1 MNATQA
7 AVKKAKMA
15 DRAKGLR
22 ENFFPEVPQEWLW
35 LRKRNDGYTTIP
47 RTLAMV
53 MAIID
58 SLSKNKPCGLTYFVL
73 WCRAWDDP
81 LLTIENP
88 AVFAAEAGFSGERAV
103 ITWRQR
109 MKTLKDLGFIACKE
123 GATGEYHYVLIL
135 NPHLVIWKQRDTI
148 AQSLVMKLFDRGHEI
163 GAKDLIDPVA
173 ALTPKAP
180 APPAALPETEPPAV
194 PVLAP
199 VPPPPVA
206 LAPVTPAVGLAPA
219 PPAPPPSE
227 QVADARSP
235 TEVFRG
241 SVTTGN

>member
-7 AVKKAKMA
+7 AAKKTKMA

-22 ENFFPEVPQEWLW
+22 ENFFPEIAQEWLW

-123 GATGEYHYVLIL
+123 GASGEYHYVLIL
-135 NPHLVIWKQRDTI
+135 NPHLVIWKERDKI

-173 ALTPKAP
+173 ALTPKPPALAVVLP
-180 APPAALPETEPPAV
+180 APVLV
-194 PVLAP
+194 PSTPLVA
-199 VPPPPVA
+199 PPPPVTVA
-206 LAPVTPAVGLAPA
+206 A
-219 PPAPPPSE
+219 PPAPASAAIE
-227 QVADARSP
+227 QAGTTAQ
-235 TEVFRG
+235 TAAEIFG
-241 SVTTGN
+241 GAVTNQS

>member
-1 MNATQA
+1 
-7 AVKKAKMA
+7 
-15 DRAKGLR
+15 
-22 ENFFPEVPQEWLW
+22 
-35 LRKRNDGYTTIP
+35 
-47 RTLAMV
+47 

-135 NPHLVIWKQRDTI
+135 NPHLVIWKERDKI

-173 ALTPKAP
+173 ALTPKPPVPTIVLSVPELQPLPVFGPAAP
-180 APPAALPETEPPAV
+180 VLSVPPAAVTT
-194 PVLAP
+194 PVLTPTASS
-199 VPPPPVA
+199 A
-206 LAPVTPAVGLAPA
+206 HEQLGADTRTPA
-219 PPAPPPSE
+219 
-227 QVADARSP
+227 
-235 TEVFRG
+235 EVFG
-241 SVTTGN
+241 GVVTIQS